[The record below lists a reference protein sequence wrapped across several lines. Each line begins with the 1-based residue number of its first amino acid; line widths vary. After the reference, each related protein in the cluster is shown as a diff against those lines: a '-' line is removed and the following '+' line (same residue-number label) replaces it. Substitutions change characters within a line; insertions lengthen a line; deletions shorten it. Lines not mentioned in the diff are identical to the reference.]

1 MLIIF
6 IGQLDDPNEIK
17 KNKFSRAETLK
28 ILRLNPENNKNFEY
42 HWYLG
47 DTYSDDSF
55 KQGILAFIYWN
66 VIYCY
71 LIPVSLFVTLEIL
84 KFLSSIL
91 FSCDLQM

>member
-1 MLIIF
+1 MDD
-6 IGQLDDPNEIK
+6 LDELNDD
-17 KNKFSRAETLK
+17 KFNREETLK
-28 ILRLNPENNKNFEY
+28 LMERNKKNHKYFEY

-47 DTYSDDSF
+47 YTYSDDSF

-84 KFLSSIL
+84 KFLSSAL